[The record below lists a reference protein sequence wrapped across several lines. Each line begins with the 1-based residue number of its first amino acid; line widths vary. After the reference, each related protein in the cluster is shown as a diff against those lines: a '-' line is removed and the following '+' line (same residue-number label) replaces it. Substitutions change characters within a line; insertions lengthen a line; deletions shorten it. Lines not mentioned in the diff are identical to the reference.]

1 MKRLNKEQNEV
12 WEILNTKPLTG
23 FEKEIDTVV
32 HDIAELF
39 KNEIDKKI
47 LDDLIKVGQKVKDSY
62 RMEHK
67 N

>member
-12 WEILNTKPLTG
+12 WEILNTKPPTG
-23 FEKEIDTVV
+23 FEKEIDIVV